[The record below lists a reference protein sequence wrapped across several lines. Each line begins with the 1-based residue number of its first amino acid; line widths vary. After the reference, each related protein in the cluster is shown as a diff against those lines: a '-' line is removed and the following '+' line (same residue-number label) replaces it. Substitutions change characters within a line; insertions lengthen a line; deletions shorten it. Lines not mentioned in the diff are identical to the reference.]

1 MAGLMAI
8 VYYDN
13 LEATQADDTPG
24 LVEVERIYCF
34 DWDRFHDN
42 DWQELTHLQR
52 FAGDSPLS

>member
-1 MAGLMAI
+1 MAI

-34 DWDRFHDN
+34 DWDRFHNN

-52 FAGDSPLS
+52 FAGDSQLS